1 MVPEKAGAPN
11 VLLGVR
17 GGEAERTGVV
27 RRIKKTR
34 RRGTLKPSDTRGI

>member
-1 MVPEKAGAPN
+1 MRKLAIRRDGSRGRRGAPN

-27 RRIKKTR
+27 RRR
-34 RRGTLKPSDTRGI
+34 